1 MTSLTIRGSGA
12 AVPNRR
18 RGPPGLLFK
27 LESGAKTGCAL
38 LVDPGPGA
46 LHRAVLAGVGVED
59 IAAVFLTH
67 HHPDHTIDLM
77 SLLFARHSVLLRPKL
92 RGLALI
98 GPAGTRDLYERM
110 TGLYGRWVEAPPG
123 DLAIVEI
130 GPPRWQGETALP
142 KNHDFTAIRL
152 EKRREAHKMVFVRR
166 DGSTALSAGAI
177 PVAHA
182 DNSTGYRFEFDD
194 GTVGISGDSEVC
206 PGLVEIGREAD
217 ILVLESSVPD
227 EYRGTPGHMCPAEA
241 GEIAARAGAQ
251 KLVLYHMYPPVER
264 EAALRS
270 AQESF
275 KGDAVA
281 AEDGMVLTL

>member
-1 MTSLTIRGSGA
+1 MTSLTLLGSGA

-18 RGPPGLLFK
+18 RGPPGLFFRLD
-27 LESGAKTGCAL
+27 SKTAAGCAL

-46 LHRAVLAGVGVED
+46 LHRAVLAGLEVED
-59 IAAVFLTH
+59 IAVVFLTH
-67 HHPDHTIDLM
+67 HHPDHTLDLM
-77 SLLFARHSVLLRPKL
+77 SLLFARHSPLLQPKL
-92 RGLALI
+92 KGLALI
-98 GPAGTRDLYERM
+98 GPAGTRDLYDRM
-110 TGLYGRWVEAPPG
+110 TGLYGRWIEAPEG

-130 GPPRWQGETALP
+130 GPPRKQGTAALP
-142 KNHDFTAIRL
+142 KNHDFAAIRL
-152 EKRREAHKMVFVRR
+152 EKERDAHKMVFVRR
-166 DGSTALSAGAI
+166 DGATAFSAAAL

-182 DNSTGYRFEFDD
+182 DNSTGYRFEFED
-194 GTVGISGDSEVC
+194 GTVGISGDSEAC
-206 PGLVEIGREAD
+206 PGLIEIGREAD

-227 EYRGTPGHMCPAEA
+227 AYRGTPGHMCPAEA
-241 GEIAARAGAQ
+241 GEVAARAGAR

-275 KGDAVA
+275 EGDVVA